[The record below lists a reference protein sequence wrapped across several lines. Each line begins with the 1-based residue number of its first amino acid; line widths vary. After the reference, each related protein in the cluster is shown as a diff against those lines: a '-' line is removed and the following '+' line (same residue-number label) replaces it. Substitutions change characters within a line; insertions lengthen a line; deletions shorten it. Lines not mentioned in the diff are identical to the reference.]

1 MPFNGINNLRDAN
14 ESVQMEPWMLK
25 ELARCARD
33 PLYFIKH
40 YVYINTKDKGMQLFK
55 LYDFQEELII
65 KFNKHRFNIIKF
77 PRQCGK
83 SATTRAFILWYAL
96 FNEDKVVA
104 ILGNKLN
111 LAQEQLQQ
119 LRDSYINLPYWM
131 QPGVKQWNKRG
142 VQFSHGTRVIC
153 AATSPDGIRG
163 MSINLLFLDE
173 FAFIKSHIADEFIAS
188 VFPTISSGKTTKVII
203 TSCVTKDTMVFTDSG
218 IKEVSD
224 FIIESNPHGGYTIP
238 EYKVLGMRNEL
249 NTGYLMHNEGLT
261 NTKIITTKYSTLE
274 CSHEHKLWAC
284 KNGEYGWFK
293 SKELNEGDYISIK
306 YGMNC
311 WGNDKIDFID
321 ESKDYKNANRLG
333 DIEYLTP
340 DLAYILGLYI
350 SEGNATDQNGRRH
363 VDITCGDNI
372 KSAITDV
379 GLRYYIKND
388 NIHYQIGSTSLVLLL
403 KHLGFDITRKAPQK
417 IIPKRLMQ
425 LSKECTSAM
434 LQGIFDG
441 DGWTTKD
448 RYRVGIKLSSKKLIE
463 QIRILLLNYGI
474 LSTYNEGI
482 IKPTKL
488 VSATGYGYGIE
499 ITTYESVKLYFNE
512 IGFRFNRKQS
522 VLEMHDIPTRM
533 GDKEDI
539 IPFSVS
545 EMRKFKKQHSITHD
559 IISFT
564 GEHKRN
570 LHWSRTKM
578 ISIKNKLSD
587 NLINNSI
594 FDNVTNDTIWIP
606 IKSITEST
614 NYVYDFSLPDISN
627 DNWCHSVIYNGIIG
641 HNTPS
646 GMNHFFRM
654 WEEACTED
662 QIDVVASDETNGYV
676 KSEIPWNAVPGR
688 NAEWARDEM
697 KKIGEIR
704 FNQEYMCEFIGS
716 VSTLI
721 DHHFLKKLE
730 SKKPMKIPN
739 LPEFIRIYE
748 PPLKKEKLEAE
759 GWEYAASLDSGYGV
773 HQDSSVLQIFLIKS
787 NITVHQVAVISSNKM
802 DIDLFCKKCYVILKK
817 YHDPALIIEQN
828 GPGIAAMSF
837 FYNTVEYENLL
848 HFDPSGRHMG
858 LWASEKTKQNACIL
872 FKSYIERRF
881 MTINDRATIN
891 EMHSFGKVTQEH
903 WGGLGGNH
911 DDHITAAYWIPFYL
925 QSAYYYGKV
934 VEVNMKAM
942 EEDEVILKTEEELAE
957 ERIALEKVRNSGVLM
972 KEMENNAKYL
982 SNNKPKK
989 TKAEIADEAETGMV
1003 MFQR

>member
-33 PLYFIKH
+33 PIYFIKN

-65 KFNKHRFNIIKF
+65 RFNKHRFNIVKF

-104 ILGNKLN
+104 ILANKLN

-142 VQFSHGTRVIC
+142 VQFSHGTRIVC

-163 MSINLLFLDE
+163 MSINLLYLDE
-173 FAFIKSHIADEFIAS
+173 FAFVKSHIADEFIAS
-188 VFPTISSGKTTKVII
+188 VFPTISSGKTTKVVI
-203 TSCVTKDTMVFTDSG
+203 TS
-218 IKEVSD
+218 
-224 FIIESNPHGGYTIP
+224 
-238 EYKVLGMRNEL
+238 
-249 NTGYLMHNEGLT
+249 
-261 NTKIITTKYSTLE
+261 
-274 CSHEHKLWAC
+274 
-284 KNGEYGWFK
+284 
-293 SKELNEGDYISIK
+293 
-306 YGMNC
+306 
-311 WGNDKIDFID
+311 
-321 ESKDYKNANRLG
+321 
-333 DIEYLTP
+333 
-340 DLAYILGLYI
+340 
-350 SEGNATDQNGRRH
+350 
-363 VDITCGDNI
+363 
-372 KSAITDV
+372 
-379 GLRYYIKND
+379 
-388 NIHYQIGSTSLVLLL
+388 
-403 KHLGFDITRKAPQK
+403 
-417 IIPKRLMQ
+417 
-425 LSKECTSAM
+425 
-434 LQGIFDG
+434 
-441 DGWTTKD
+441 
-448 RYRVGIKLSSKKLIE
+448 
-463 QIRILLLNYGI
+463 
-474 LSTYNEGI
+474 
-482 IKPTKL
+482 
-488 VSATGYGYGIE
+488 
-499 ITTYESVKLYFNE
+499 
-512 IGFRFNRKQS
+512 
-522 VLEMHDIPTRM
+522 
-533 GDKEDI
+533 
-539 IPFSVS
+539 
-545 EMRKFKKQHSITHD
+545 
-559 IISFT
+559 
-564 GEHKRN
+564 
-570 LHWSRTKM
+570 
-578 ISIKNKLSD
+578 
-587 NLINNSI
+587 
-594 FDNVTNDTIWIP
+594 
-606 IKSITEST
+606 
-614 NYVYDFSLPDISN
+614 
-627 DNWCHSVIYNGIIG
+627 
-641 HNTPS
+641 TPS

-654 WEEACTED
+654 WEDACTED
-662 QIDVVASDETNGYV
+662 QVDIIDSDETNGYV
-676 KSEIPWNAVPGR
+676 RSEIPWNAKGLNR
-688 NAEWARDEM
+688 DAAWARDEM

-721 DHHFLKKLE
+721 DHHFLKTLE

-739 LPEFIRIYE
+739 LPEYIRIYE

-942 EEDEVILKTEEELAE
+942 EEDEIILKTEEELAE

-982 SNNKPKK
+982 SNNKHKK
-989 TKAEIADEAETGMV
+989 NKDDDDAEAGMV